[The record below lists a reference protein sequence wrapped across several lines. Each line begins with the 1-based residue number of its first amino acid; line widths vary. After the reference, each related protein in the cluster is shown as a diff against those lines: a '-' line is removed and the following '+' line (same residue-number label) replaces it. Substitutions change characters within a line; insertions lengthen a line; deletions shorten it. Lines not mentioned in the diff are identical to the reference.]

1 MRYEVGRRRL
11 PLRYEARVYIGRR
24 SPTSKA
30 CKTSV
35 ANDCSQAFMTECSS
49 VWLGTLVPFT
59 VYIDEIATDV
69 TSTFIEILISL

>member
-1 MRYEVGRRRL
+1 
-11 PLRYEARVYIGRR
+11 
-24 SPTSKA
+24 
-30 CKTSV
+30 
-35 ANDCSQAFMTECSS
+35 MTECSS